1 MKKSFGE
8 ALGNAIVKNLAKN
21 ADVDPKKIAVGL
33 VVTVAGTALTVV
45 TKSVTKS
52 VTQKIVVNA
61 IRKANDQRLET
72 ENKTED
78 ILELDDESSDEN

>member
-1 MKKSFGE
+1 MKESFGE

-45 TKSVTKS
+45 TKSVT
-52 VTQKIVVNA
+52 QKVVGNT
-61 IRKANDQRLET
+61 IRKANDQRLKA
-72 ENKTED
+72 ENEAED
-78 ILELDDESSDEN
+78 IPELDDESSDEN

>member
-1 MKKSFGE
+1 MKESFGD

-33 VVTVAGTALTVV
+33 VVTAAGTALTV
-45 TKSVTKS
+45 VTKS

-61 IRKANDQRLET
+61 IRKANGQRPET

>member
-1 MKKSFGE
+1 MKESFGE
-8 ALGNAIVKNLAKN
+8 ALGNAIAKNLAKN

-45 TKSVTKS
+45 TKSVT
-52 VTQKIVVNA
+52 QKIVVNA

-78 ILELDDESSDEN
+78 LLELDDESSDEN

>member
-1 MKKSFGE
+1 MKESFGE

-45 TKSVTKS
+45 TKSVT
-52 VTQKIVVNA
+52 QKIVVNA
-61 IRKANDQRLET
+61 IRKANGQRPET

>member
-1 MKKSFGE
+1 MKESFGD

-45 TKSVTKS
+45 TKSVT
-52 VTQKIVVNA
+52 QKIVVNA
-61 IRKANDQRLET
+61 IRKANDQSLKT
-72 ENKTED
+72 ENETED

>member
-1 MKKSFGE
+1 MKESFGD

-45 TKSVTKS
+45 TKSVT
-52 VTQKIVVNA
+52 QKIVGNA
-61 IRKANDQRLET
+61 IRKANDRRLET
-72 ENKTED
+72 ENETED
-78 ILELDDESSDEN
+78 ILELDDSSSDEN

>member
-1 MKKSFGE
+1 MKESFGE

-21 ADVDPKKIAVGL
+21 ADVDTKKIAVGL
-33 VVTVAGTALTVV
+33 VVTVAGTALTV
-45 TKSVTKS
+45 VTKS

>member
-1 MKKSFGE
+1 MKESFGD

-45 TKSVTKS
+45 TKSVT
-52 VTQKIVVNA
+52 QKIVGNA
-61 IRKANDQRLET
+61 IRKANDRRLET
-72 ENKTED
+72 ENETEV

>member
-1 MKKSFGE
+1 MKESFGE

-45 TKSVTKS
+45 TKSVT
-52 VTQKIVVNA
+52 QKIVGNA
-61 IRKANDQRLET
+61 IRKANDRRLET
-72 ENKTED
+72 ESETKD

>member
-1 MKKSFGE
+1 MKESFGD

-21 ADVDPKKIAVGL
+21 ANVDPKKIAVGL

-45 TKSVTKS
+45 TKSVT
-52 VTQKIVVNA
+52 QKIVVNA

-72 ENKTED
+72 ENETED

>member
-1 MKKSFGE
+1 MKESFGE

-33 VVTVAGTALTVV
+33 VVTVAGTALTVA
-45 TKSVTKS
+45 TKS

>member
-1 MKKSFGE
+1 MKESFGDT
-8 ALGNAIVKNLAKN
+8 LGNAIVKNLAKN

-45 TKSVTKS
+45 TKSVT
-52 VTQKIVVNA
+52 QKIVVNA
-61 IRKANDQRLET
+61 IRKANGQRPET

>member
-1 MKKSFGE
+1 MKESFGE

-33 VVTVAGTALTVV
+33 AVTVAGTALTV
-45 TKSVTKS
+45 VTKS

-78 ILELDDESSDEN
+78 ILELDDESSNEN

>member
-1 MKKSFGE
+1 MKESFGD

-45 TKSVTKS
+45 TKSVT
-52 VTQKIVVNA
+52 QKIVGNA

-72 ENKTED
+72 ENGTED

>member
-1 MKKSFGE
+1 MKESFGD

-21 ADVDPKKIAVGL
+21 ADVDPKKIVVGL

-45 TKSVTKS
+45 TKSVT
-52 VTQKIVVNA
+52 QKIVGNA

-72 ENKTED
+72 ENETED
-78 ILELDDESSDEN
+78 ILELDDESSNEN

>member
-1 MKKSFGE
+1 MKESFGE

-45 TKSVTKS
+45 TKSVT
-52 VTQKIVVNA
+52 QKIVVNA
-61 IRKANDQRLET
+61 IRKANDRGLET
-72 ENKTED
+72 ENETED
-78 ILELDDESSDEN
+78 ILKLDDESSDEN

>member
-1 MKKSFGE
+1 MKESFGE

-33 VVTVAGTALTVV
+33 VVTVAGTAMTV
-45 TKSVTKS
+45 VTKS

-61 IRKANDQRLET
+61 LRKSNGERLET

>member
-1 MKKSFGE
+1 MKESFGE

-45 TKSVTKS
+45 TKSVT
-52 VTQKIVVNA
+52 QKIVVNA

-72 ENKTED
+72 ENGTED

>member
-1 MKKSFGE
+1 MKESFGD

-45 TKSVTKS
+45 TRS
-52 VTQKIVVNA
+52 VTQKIVGNA
-61 IRKANDQRLET
+61 IRKANDRRLET
-72 ENKTED
+72 ENETED

>member
-1 MKKSFGE
+1 MKESFGDT
-8 ALGNAIVKNLAKN
+8 LGNAIVKNLAKN

-45 TKSVTKS
+45 TKSVT
-52 VTQKIVVNA
+52 QKIVGNA
-61 IRKANDQRLET
+61 IRKANDRRLET
-72 ENKTED
+72 ENETED

>member
-1 MKKSFGE
+1 MKESFGD

-45 TKSVTKS
+45 TKSVT
-52 VTQKIVVNA
+52 QKIVGNA
-61 IRKANDQRLET
+61 IRKANNRRLET
-72 ENKTED
+72 ENETED

>member
-1 MKKSFGE
+1 MKESFGE

-45 TKSVTKS
+45 TKSVT
-52 VTQKIVVNA
+52 QKIVVNA
-61 IRKANDQRLET
+61 IRKANDQSLKS
-72 ENKTED
+72 ENETED

>member
-1 MKKSFGE
+1 MKESFGE
-8 ALGNAIVKNLAKN
+8 TLGNAIVKNLAKN

-45 TKSVTKS
+45 TKSVT
-52 VTQKIVVNA
+52 QKIVVNA
-61 IRKANDQRLET
+61 IRKANDRRLET
-72 ENKTED
+72 ENETED